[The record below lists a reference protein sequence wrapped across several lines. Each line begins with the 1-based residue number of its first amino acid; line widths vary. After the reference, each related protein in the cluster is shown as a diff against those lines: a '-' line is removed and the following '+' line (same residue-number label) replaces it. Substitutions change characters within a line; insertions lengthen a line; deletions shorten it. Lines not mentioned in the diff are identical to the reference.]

1 MCIRD
6 RQTREGTTR
15 VAGVFDWPND
25 GRDTRFAYAFIVPV
39 SASASTFD
47 ECWVKQW
54 PVDGRTENLLYATLV
69 AGSGSSN
76 AGVTQVNK
84 GFDAH
89 YDARA
94 SYVNRST
101 RWMPWVGL
109 AIGVLV
115 GVFGVRRRRLE
126 YAGALHS
133 GQSKG
138 AQLLG
143 IGVETGVWAGLATFA
158 SCALLLAYAVRM
170 SRSDWVAVLAA
181 AVRTPLAVFAGVM
194 VASLLVGLLIR
205 ESQLFRFF
213 KKR

>member
-1 MCIRD
+1 M
-6 RQTREGTTR
+6 
-15 VAGVFDWPND
+15 
-25 GRDTRFAYAFIVPV
+25 
-39 SASASTFD
+39 
-47 ECWVKQW
+47 
-54 PVDGRTENLLYATLV
+54 
-69 AGSGSSN
+69 
-76 AGVTQVNK
+76 TQVNK
-84 GFDAH
+84 GRDAH

-170 SRSDWVAVLAA
+170 SRSDWAA
-181 AVRTPLAVFAGVM
+181 ARHRCWRLRCAG
-194 VASLLVGLLIR
+194 R
-205 ESQLFRFF
+205 WLFSPV
-213 KKR
+213 

>member
-1 MCIRD
+1 M
-6 RQTREGTTR
+6 
-15 VAGVFDWPND
+15 
-25 GRDTRFAYAFIVPV
+25 
-39 SASASTFD
+39 
-47 ECWVKQW
+47 
-54 PVDGRTENLLYATLV
+54 
-69 AGSGSSN
+69 
-76 AGVTQVNK
+76 
-84 GFDAH
+84 
-89 YDARA
+89 
-94 SYVNRST
+94 
-101 RWMPWVGL
+101 

-194 VASLLVGLLIR
+194 VASLFAGLLIR